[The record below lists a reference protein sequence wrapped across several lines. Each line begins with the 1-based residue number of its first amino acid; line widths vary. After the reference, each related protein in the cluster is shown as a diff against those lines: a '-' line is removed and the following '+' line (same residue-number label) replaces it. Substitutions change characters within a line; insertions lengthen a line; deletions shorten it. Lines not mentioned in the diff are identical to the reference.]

1 VDVSGANAADTY
13 TFGYAA
19 GVLTLTDHNTSKSQS
34 INLTGQTVGA
44 GSSTTLNFDSLGI
57 KVSVANSTAA
67 AVAMDTAVANGLNAG
82 TITTALADHSAIL
95 QTGADASQ
103 GNTTSVSMLDT
114 RLDSGA
120 SAASMIAL
128 NTAIS
133 TFNTAAGTN
142 AGPSDGD
149 ATGLI
154 TAIDTANAW
163 ISSQRAALGA
173 AQNRLSYAAASLTTT
188 AQNVTAA
195 NSQIRDVDVASETS
209 NMSKD
214 QILMQAG
221 VSVLAQA
228 NQVQQLALKLL
239 G

>member
-1 VDVSGANAADTY
+1 
-13 TFGYAA
+13 
-19 GVLTLTDHNTSKSQS
+19 
-34 INLTGQTVGA
+34 
-44 GSSTTLNFDSLGI
+44 
-57 KVSVANSTAA
+57 
-67 AVAMDTAVANGLNAG
+67 
-82 TITTALADHSAIL
+82 
-95 QTGADASQ
+95 
-103 GNTTSVSMLDT
+103 
-114 RLDSGA
+114 
-120 SAASMIAL
+120 MIAL